1 MHSVI
6 DETGKMG
13 VKLIKSHRRFKYFKR
28 SRKLG
33 EGPNQWHKWPVIFRG
48 GDTGKEITLAWGGH
62 EKMLTLP
69 LAGESYVTL
78 WRHLESDGR
87 SLSSSL

>member
-1 MHSVI
+1 MCKTDKEPSKI
-6 DETGKMG
+6 EIIQKNPG
-13 VKLIKSHRRFKYFKR
+13 

-33 EGPNQWHKWPVIFRG
+33 EGPNQWHKRPVIFRG
-48 GDTGKEITLAWGGH
+48 GHTGKEITLAWGGH